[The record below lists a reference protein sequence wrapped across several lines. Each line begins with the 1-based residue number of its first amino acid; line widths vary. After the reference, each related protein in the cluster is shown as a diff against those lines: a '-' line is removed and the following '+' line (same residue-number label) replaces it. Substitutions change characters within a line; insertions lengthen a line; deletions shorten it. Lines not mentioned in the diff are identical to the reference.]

1 MNEKVA
7 NLSSASKEP
16 LVVRAEE
23 HAKSLQD
30 LAKQLEEI
38 KNSARKDELVG
49 CAVEASTAYDNII
62 SAIKAAEEAA
72 NQAVKAADSALS

>member
-30 LAKQLEEI
+30 LAKQLEEY
-38 KNSARKDELVG
+38 V
-49 CAVEASTAYDNII
+49 
-62 SAIKAAEEAA
+62 AIPVNE
-72 NQAVKAADSALS
+72 